1 MGAAMVDLRFSGDD
15 ISRSREEP
23 SRIGDG
29 MARRRAELN
38 RIGDGIVRRR
48 T

>member
-1 MGAAMVDLRFSGDD
+1 MGAAMADLGFSGDD